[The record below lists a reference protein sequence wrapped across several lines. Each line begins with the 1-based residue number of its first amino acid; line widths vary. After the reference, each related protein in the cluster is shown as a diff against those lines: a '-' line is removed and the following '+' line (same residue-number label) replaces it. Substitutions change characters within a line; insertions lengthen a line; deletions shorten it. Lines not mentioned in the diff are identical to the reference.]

1 MKTIVVLG
9 GGITG
14 LCTMHYLQRQ
24 VLQKNID
31 VKLVLVEKNPYL
43 GGKLHS
49 AYEQGFIM
57 ETGADSIVARHKG
70 VMELVQELNFE
81 QELVY
86 NETGVSYI
94 YTNDELHAIPADS
107 TFGIPMSLASLEAST
122 LVSEAGKQQ
131 ALQDLTMPNKG
142 FTKDS
147 SIGEFLTYYLGEELV
162 QNQIAPV
169 LAGVY
174 SGDLH
179 QLSIASTLP
188 YIIDYKNEY
197 GSIIKGFEANR
208 EQFVKASNKK
218 FISFKQGLSSLIQR
232 LEETLT
238 NVEIIKGVATTN
250 VKKQEEHYTITL
262 ADGSMF
268 EAEHVVLALPNEA
281 VQSLLQDPS
290 LDRYFKEFT
299 TASAITIYLGFDV
312 PDAVLPA
319 DGTGF
324 IVSHNSN
331 VQCNAATWTSRKWK
345 HTSANSKLLVRLFYK
360 SINPAYETLRMMT
373 DEELTAVALED
384 VKKSL
389 GIDEKPMVVNVAK
402 WIDQM
407 PKYDLAHHEALKGL
421 TAELTERYPNLSIAG
436 CSYFG
441 VGIGAC
447 IQNGKKIGEALAE
460 KLVSR

>member
-86 NETGVSYI
+86 NETGISYI

-122 LVSEAGKQQ
+122 LVSEAGKQI
-131 ALQDLTMPNKG
+131 ALQDLTMPNKS

-218 FISFKQGLSSLIQR
+218 FISFKQGLSSLINR
-232 LEETLT
+232 LEETFT

-250 VKKQEEHYTITL
+250 VKKQEKHYTITL
-262 ADGSMF
+262 ADGRKF

-460 KLVSR
+460 KLE

>member
-86 NETGVSYI
+86 NETGISYI

-122 LVSEAGKQQ
+122 LVSEAGKQI
-131 ALQDLTMPNKG
+131 ALQDLTMPNKS

-218 FISFKQGLSSLIQR
+218 FISFKQGLSSLINR

-250 VKKQEEHYTITL
+250 VKNRKNII
-262 ADGSMF
+262 
-268 EAEHVVLALPNEA
+268 
-281 VQSLLQDPS
+281 QS
-290 LDRYFKEFT
+290 
-299 TASAITIYLGFDV
+299 
-312 PDAVLPA
+312 
-319 DGTGF
+319 
-324 IVSHNSN
+324 H
-331 VQCNAATWTSRKWK
+331 
-345 HTSANSKLLVRLFYK
+345 
-360 SINPAYETLRMMT
+360 
-373 DEELTAVALED
+373 
-384 VKKSL
+384 
-389 GIDEKPMVVNVAK
+389 
-402 WIDQM
+402 
-407 PKYDLAHHEALKGL
+407 
-421 TAELTERYPNLSIAG
+421 
-436 CSYFG
+436 
-441 VGIGAC
+441 
-447 IQNGKKIGEALAE
+447 
-460 KLVSR
+460 